1 MRAERALFLLKPGH
15 AEPLVK
21 HLVKL
26 CQFIRWLNSGPQ
38 IFWRVRSAE
47 AAQAANRK
55 IKSFNWQVSGGITYI
70 RQPLSGHTTEKYQCK
85 MQLIRSLPARSSN
98 RLLER
103 AGSDR
108 ISCILHWYFSVVWPD
123 SGCRMYVMPPET
135 CQLND
140 LILRFAAWA
149 ASADRTLQ
157 KICGPEFSQRINWQS
172 FTRCLTRGS
181 ACPGLSRKSARS
193 ALISRWLVSRGS
205 AGQSPNCLSL
215 KNSNP

>member
-85 MQLIRSLPARSSN
+85 MQLIRSLPARPSD
-98 RLLER
+98 RLL
-103 AGSDR
+103 DR
-108 ISCILHWYFSVVWPD
+108 HQTPFHRIGDFQSEEQTTCFWFIQPAPQTILETGADNTALSCHKHHARPSPTTNCPSVHKL
-123 SGCRMYVMPPET
+123 PPTPLPAPSPIE
-135 CQLND
+135 
-140 LILRFAAWA
+140 
-149 ASADRTLQ
+149 
-157 KICGPEFSQRINWQS
+157 
-172 FTRCLTRGS
+172 
-181 ACPGLSRKSARS
+181 SR
-193 ALISRWLVSRGS
+193 
-205 AGQSPNCLSL
+205 
-215 KNSNP
+215 